1 MYIFVVSVHIVLCT
15 VLVFVI
21 LMQPGKG
28 ADISSA
34 FGGGASSQLFGAAGS
49 GNFLTRGT
57 AAVAGLFMV
66 TSVALTFLGESQT
79 SGGGA
84 AKDIVKDVQDDGAAG
99 SGFGVAPMKSEGADK
114 DAPPTQDEPDEGSS
128 SGTTAPPAPPAGT
141 ETPAPSS
148 APLGGA
154 APAGT
159 PAGSP
164 SAPAGSNSSTP
175 SP

>member
-15 VLVFVI
+15 MLVFVI

-28 ADISSA
+28 ADVSSA

-84 AKDIVKDVQDDGAAG
+84 AKEIVKDVQDDGAAG
-99 SGFGVAPMKSEGADK
+99 AGFGVAPMKSEGDDK
-114 DAPPTQDEPDEGSS
+114 NAPATQDEPDQGSS
-128 SGTTAPPAPPAGT
+128 SGSTAPPAGA
-141 ETPAPSS
+141 ETPAPPS

-154 APAGT
+154 APTDA
-159 PAGSP
+159 PAGAP